1 MGNIIVGM
9 STVEN
14 QVCFQLYTGSRLM
27 QRMYRPY
34 FDEWGITY
42 PQYLVLICLWEKDGQ
57 TIVELSDPLDLDSG
71 TLSPLLKRMEK
82 NGLVTREH
90 DTSDF
95 RRIHFSLTQK
105 GKDLEPVV
113 RKMQIEL
120 CGNLGLTWDDLE
132 ILKKLMTKINPPSPE
147 ES

>member
-1 MGNIIVGM
+1 
-9 STVEN
+9 
-14 QVCFQLYTGSRLM
+14 M

-95 RRIHFSLTQK
+95 RRIHFLLTQK

-120 CGNLGLTWDDLE
+120 CGNLGLTWDDLA
-132 ILKKLMTKINPPSPE
+132 ILKKLMEKINPPTE
-147 ES
+147 ND

>member
-132 ILKKLMTKINPPSPE
+132 ILKKLMTKINPPSQE

>member
-1 MGNIIVGM
+1 M

-42 PQYLVLICLWEKDGQ
+42 PQYLVLICLWERDGQ

-82 NGLVTREH
+82 NGLVSREH
-90 DTSDF
+90 DTNDF

-113 RKMQIEL
+113 RKMQVEL
-120 CGNLGLTWDDLE
+120 CGNLGLTWEDLAT
-132 ILKKLMTKINPPSPE
+132 LKKLMLKINPSQTE
-147 ES
+147 ETEFEKQ